1 MTHTGSTEPLIL
13 TAADHRF
20 ARTLA
25 QFLLSAERHG
35 EHQRC
40 RWVVYDLGL
49 SDADRAFL
57 RMRFDWAELR
67 RFAFEEHPPHL
78 ALSSGSYAWKPVVI
92 REAAAGHVGPV
103 FWFDSGTVLKRPLD
117 AALARLGK
125 QGFWGLRSQTP
136 LALKCDPRV
145 LDALSVPL
153 EVRHIREYAAG
164 AVGFDLSTP
173 LGQQLVEDWGR
184 HALIADHIV
193 PEGYAAFHKHDQA
206 LLNCL
211 LAKAA
216 HEARFEPT
224 LEEVDISSTSP
235 SKIVATRNYVQSD
248 VPLWADPFVRAH
260 RHVLKAA
267 DRVYHRLR
275 HFDDTRIDGWRRRRK
290 EHFSVVVSDLAT
302 GRTATIAGPRGGYY
316 ADPFVWQR
324 NGRTWLF
331 VEEFVYA
338 RDRGHLAVL
347 ALDADLAVT
356 SAAPVE
362 LLPGY
367 AALDCHASF
376 PFIFEHEG
384 ETYMVPETHER
395 RAVDLFVCVR
405 WPDSWRL
412 VRRLICGVNAVD
424 SMVIRERNLW
434 YLITSTQGSWPNRHL
449 EIYSAPDLLSGS
461 FQAHPINNQGIYG
474 DKVFGTGRN
483 AGCIAR
489 NADGTLSRLMQ
500 QSRNHYGEGVQPM
513 RINELSPLQFTETP
527 ALTIDCLPGIKSG
540 FPTHHASRA
549 GNVVAYDTRDRAR

>member
-1 MTHTGSTEPLIL
+1 MTYTGSTQPLLL

-40 RWVVYDLGL
+40 RWVIYDLGL
-49 SDADRAFL
+49 SDADRALF
-57 RMRFDWAELR
+57 RKRFNWAELR
-67 RFAFEEHPPHL
+67 RFAFEDYPPHV
-78 ALSSGSYAWKPVVI
+78 ALSSGSYAWKPVAI
-92 REAAAGHVGPV
+92 REASADHRGPI

-117 AALARLGK
+117 AALASLGK
-125 QGFWGLRSQTP
+125 QGFWGLRSQTA
-136 LALKCDPRV
+136 LDLKCDPRV

-164 AVGFDLSTP
+164 AVGFDLSTH
-173 LGQQLVEDWGR
+173 LGQQLVEEWGR

-193 PEGYAAFHKHDQA
+193 PEGYATFHKHDQA

-211 LAKAA
+211 LANAA
-216 HEARFEPT
+216 YEGGFEPT

-235 SKIVATRNYVQSD
+235 SKLVSTRNYVRPHI
-248 VPLWADPFVRAH
+248 PLWADPLARTH
-260 RHVLKAA
+260 RHLLKSA
-267 DRVYHRLR
+267 DRIYHQLR

-290 EHFSVVVSDLAT
+290 EHFSVFVTDLGK
-302 GRTATIAGPRGGYY
+302 GRTASIPGPPDGYY

-324 NGRTWLF
+324 DGRTWLF

-338 RDRGHLAVL
+338 RDRGHLSVL
-347 ALDADLAVT
+347 ALDDDLAVT
-356 SAAPVE
+356 SATPVN
-362 LLPGY
+362 LLPGF

-395 RAVDLFVCVR
+395 RAIDLFVCVR

-412 VRRLICGVNAVD
+412 VRRLVFDVDAVD
-424 SMVIRERNLW
+424 SMLVKERDLW
-434 YLITSTQGSWPNRHL
+434 HLITSTQGSRPNRHL
-449 EIYSAPDLLSGS
+449 EIYSSSDLLSGY
-461 FQAHPINNQGIYG
+461 FQAHPVNNQDIYG

-489 NADGTLSRLMQ
+489 NADGTLTRLMQ

-513 RINELSPLQFTETP
+513 RIDELSSQQFTEIP
-527 ALTIDCLPGIKSG
+527 ALTIDCLPGIERG
-540 FPTHHASRA
+540 FPSHHVSRA
-549 GNVVAYDTRDRAR
+549 GDIVAYDTRDRAR

>member
-1 MTHTGSTEPLIL
+1 MTYTGSTQPLIL

-40 RWVVYDLGL
+40 RWIVYDLGL
-49 SDADRAFL
+49 LDADRALL
-57 RMRFDWAELR
+57 RKRFDWAEWR
-67 RFAFEEHPPHL
+67 RFAFEDHPPHL
-78 ALSSGSYAWKPVVI
+78 ALSSGSYAWKPVLI
-92 REAAAGHVGPV
+92 REAAAGHLGPV
-103 FWFDSGTVLKRPLD
+103 FWFDSGTVLKQPLD
-117 AALARLGK
+117 AALAGLGK

-145 LDALSVPL
+145 LEALSVPL

-173 LGQQLVEDWGR
+173 LGRQLVEEWGR

-193 PEGYAAFHKHDQA
+193 PEGYSEFHKHDQA

-211 LAKAA
+211 LATAA
-216 HEARFEPT
+216 FENRFEPT
-224 LEEVDISSTSP
+224 HEEIDISSASP
-235 SKIVATRNYVQSD
+235 SSAVATRNYVQPYI
-248 VPLWADPFVRAH
+248 PLWADPLVRAR
-260 RHVLKAA
+260 RHLLKLV

-275 HFDDTRIDGWRRRRK
+275 HFDDTHIDGWRRRRK
-290 EHFSVVVSDLAT
+290 EHFSVFVKDLAKQ
-302 GRTATIAGPRGGYY
+302 RTIPVPGPSDGYY

-324 NGRTWLF
+324 EGRTWLF

-347 ALDADLAVT
+347 ALDADLALT
-356 SAAPVE
+356 SAAPVK

-367 AALDCHASF
+367 AALDCHASY

-384 ETYMVPETHER
+384 EIYMVPETHER
-395 RAVDLFVCVR
+395 RSVDLFVCVR

-412 VRRLICGVNAVD
+412 VRRLLFGVNAVD
-424 SMVIRERNLW
+424 SMVIREGDRW
-434 YLITSTQGSWPNRHL
+434 YLVTSTQGSGPNRHL
-449 EIYSAPDLLSGS
+449 EIYSASDLLSGC
-461 FQAHPINNQGIYG
+461 FQAHPINNRGIYA
-474 DKVFGTGRN
+474 DNVFGTGRN
-483 AGCIAR
+483 AGFLAR
-489 NADGTLSRLMQ
+489 NADGTLTRLMQ

-513 RINELSPLQFTETP
+513 RIDVLSPQQFTETP
-527 ALTIDCLPGIKSG
+527 AQTIDCLPGIEKG
-540 FPTHHASRA
+540 FPTHHVSRA

>member
-1 MTHTGSTEPLIL
+1 MTYTGSTQPLIL

-20 ARTLA
+20 ARTLS

-35 EHQRC
+35 EHQRS
-40 RWVVYDLGL
+40 RWIVFDLGL
-49 SDADRAFL
+49 SDADRALL
-57 RMRFDWAELR
+57 RKRFGWAELR
-67 RFAFEEHPPHL
+67 RFAFEDHPPHVAL
-78 ALSSGSYAWKPVVI
+78 ASGSYGWKPVAI
-92 REAAAGHVGPV
+92 REAAADHRGPI

-117 AALARLGK
+117 AALASLGK
-125 QGFWGLRSQTP
+125 QGFWGLRSQTA

-184 HALIADHIV
+184 HALIAEHIV

-216 HEARFEPT
+216 HEGRFEST
-224 LEEVDISSTSP
+224 LDEIDISSRSP
-235 SKIVATRNYVQSD
+235 SKLVATRNYVRPN
-248 VPLWADPFVRAH
+248 VPLRADPLVRAY
-260 RHVLKAA
+260 RQVLKDT

-290 EHFSVVVSDLAT
+290 EHFSVFVTDLGKGT
-302 GRTATIAGPRGGYY
+302 TASIPGPRGGYY

-324 NGRTWLF
+324 DGRTWLF

-338 RDRGHLAVL
+338 RDRGHLTVL
-347 ALDADLAVT
+347 ALDDDLAVI
-356 SAAPVE
+356 SATPVA

-395 RAVDLFVCVR
+395 GAVDLFVCER
-405 WPDSWRL
+405 WPDRWRL
-412 VRRLICGVNAVD
+412 VRRLLFGVNAVD
-424 SMVIRERNLW
+424 SMVIRAGGTW
-434 YLITSTQGSWPNRHL
+434 YLITSTQGRWPNRHL
-449 EIYSAPDLLSGS
+449 EIFSAPDLLSGC
-461 FQAHPINNQGIYG
+461 FRAHPVNNQGIYG
-474 DKVFGTGRN
+474 DKPFGTGRN
-483 AGCIAR
+483 AGSIDR
-489 NADGTLSRLMQ
+489 NTDGTLTRLMQ
-500 QSRNHYGEGVQPM
+500 ESRNHYGEGVQPM
-513 RINELSPLQFTETP
+513 RIDELSPQRFTESP
-527 ALTIDCLPGIKSG
+527 ALTIDCLPGVESG
-540 FPTHHASRA
+540 FPSHHVSRA
-549 GNVVAYDTRDRAR
+549 GNLLAYDTRDRAR